1 MAIKRISGVA
11 GPSGSI
17 PTSKGWVHPLTGEL
31 LKSQLNTQEQL
42 DEWNGVQ
49 ILAEPFIPEIEPVYE
64 EEEIEVVEEIKP
76 KKKKSKKYSL
86 FG

>member
-31 LKSQLNTQEQL
+31 LKSQRITQEQL

-64 EEEIEVVEEIKP
+64 EEIEVVEETKP
-76 KKKKSKKYSL
+76 KKKKAKKT
-86 FG
+86 

>member
-11 GPSGSI
+11 GP
-17 PTSKGWVHPLTGEL
+17 SKGWVHPLTGEL
-31 LKSQLNTQEQL
+31 LKSQRITQEQL

-64 EEEIEVVEEIKP
+64 EEIEVVEETKP
-76 KKKKSKKYSL
+76 KKKKAKKYSL